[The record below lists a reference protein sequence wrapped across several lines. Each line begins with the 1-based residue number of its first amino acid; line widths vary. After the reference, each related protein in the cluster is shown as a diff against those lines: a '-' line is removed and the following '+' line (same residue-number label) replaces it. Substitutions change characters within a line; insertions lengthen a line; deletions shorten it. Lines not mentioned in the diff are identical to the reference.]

1 MASTVSVDQATPAT
15 GPNPARG
22 YGTTGP
28 VAPSGAGRTGDRVS
42 ATRAVASSF
51 VGTAIEWYDFF
62 IYGTAA
68 ALVFGPQFFPSG
80 SDLAGTLAAFA
91 TLAVGF
97 VARPFGGVIMGHF
110 GDRTG
115 RKSMLVTSLLTMG
128 VATVG
133 IGLLP
138 NYASIGVWAPVLLVL
153 LRFLQG
159 VGVGGEWGGAVLMAT
174 EHAPR
179 GRAGLYGSAPQMG
192 VPAGVIL
199 ANVVFLLCTQLMTE
213 QQFTSWGWRVPFL
226 LSATLVGAAMWIR
239 LGVMESPAFTAV
251 EQEDRITRI
260 PILEVL
266 TKSWRTVL
274 LAGGTFIATNGI
286 AYVFMVFVL
295 SYGTK
300 ELGFSRGTMLALLI
314 ASCPVW
320 MFGMGLSAHLSD
332 RLGRRRVYVTSTVA
346 LLVVSAVFFTLLD
359 TATVP
364 VMLGA
369 MLLLAFVLGSTVG
382 PQSALFAELFPAHV
396 RYSGAS
402 LGYQVGAILGGGIA
416 PFVATWLYA
425 SFGSTTAITA
435 YFVAVSL
442 VSLACTL
449 VLLRRPH
456 VAEETYAGQPA
467 SPADCTSDPQP
478 AVVER

>member
-1 MASTVSVDQATPAT
+1 MAHAVTAHSGPAQN
-15 GPNPARG
+15 GVR
-22 YGTTGP
+22 
-28 VAPSGAGRTGDRVS
+28 
-42 ATRAVASSF
+42 RAVASSF

-68 ALVFGPQFFPSG
+68 ALVLGPQFFPAG
-80 SDLAGTLAAFA
+80 SDLAATLAAFA

-97 VARPFGGVIMGHF
+97 VARPVGSAIMGHF

-115 RKSMLVTSLLTMG
+115 RKSMLVASMLLMG
-128 VATVG
+128 AATVG

-138 NYASIGVWAPVLLVL
+138 TYDSIGVWAPVLLVA

-159 VGVGGEWGGAVLMAT
+159 IGVGGEWGGAVLMAT

-179 GRAGLYGSAPQMG
+179 GKAGLYGSAPQMG

-213 QQFTSWGWRVPFL
+213 QQFLSWGWRVPFL
-226 LSATLVGAAMWIR
+226 LSVVLIAVAMWIR
-239 LGVMESPAFTAV
+239 LGVMESPAFRAV
-251 EQEDRITRI
+251 AQEGRVARV
-260 PILEVL
+260 PLFEVL
-266 TKSWRTVL
+266 TKCWRTVL

-286 AYVFMVFVL
+286 AYVFMVYVL
-295 SYGTK
+295 SYGTT
-300 ELGFSRGTMLALLI
+300 ELGFTRGTMLALLI

-320 MFGMGLSAHLSD
+320 MLGMGLSAYLSD
-332 RLGRRRVYVTSTVA
+332 IVGRRRIYVTSTVA
-346 LLVVSAVFFTLLD
+346 LLVVSAVFFTLID
-359 TATVP
+359 TASLP
-364 VMLGA
+364 VMLVA
-369 MLLLAFVLGSTVG
+369 MLALAFVLGATVG

-416 PFVATWLYA
+416 PFMATWLYA
-425 SFGSTTAITA
+425 EYGTTGAISA
-435 YFVAVSL
+435 YFVALSVI
-442 VSLACTL
+442 SLACTY

-456 VAEETYAGQPA
+456 EAEPA
-467 SPADCTSDPQP
+467 LSVPAP
-478 AVVER
+478 AVAQARAVEVVS

>member
-1 MASTVSVDQATPAT
+1 MTTTVTADRAGQTA
-15 GPNPARG
+15 
-22 YGTTGP
+22 
-28 VAPSGAGRTGDRVS
+28 APSTAQTDHHRTPVDGEAAVPRVG
-42 ATRAVASSF
+42 RAVASSF

-97 VARPFGGVIMGHF
+97 IARPFGGVIMGHF
-110 GDRTG
+110 GDKTG
-115 RKSMLVTSLLTMG
+115 RKSMLVTSLLIMG
-128 VATVG
+128 AATVG

-138 NYASIGVWAPVLLVL
+138 NYDAIGVWAPILLVV

-174 EHAPR
+174 EHAPQ
-179 GRAGLYGSAPQMG
+179 GKAGLYGAAPQMG

-199 ANVVFLLCTQLMTE
+199 ANVVFLLCSQLMTND
-213 QQFTSWGWRVPFL
+213 QFTSWGWRVPFL
-226 LSATLVGAAMWIR
+226 LSATLVAAAMWIR
-239 LGVMESPAFTAV
+239 LGVMESPAFQAV
-251 EQEDRITRI
+251 EQEDRITKI
-260 PILEVL
+260 PIVEVL
-266 TKSWRTVL
+266 RNSWRTVL

-300 ELGFSRGTMLALLI
+300 DLGFSRGTMLALLI

-320 MFGMGLSAHLSD
+320 MAGMGISAHLSD
-332 RLGRRRVYVTSTVA
+332 RLGRRRVYVTSSVA

-359 TATVP
+359 TASIP
-364 VMLGA
+364 A
-369 MLLLAFVLGSTVG
+369 MLVAMLALAFVLGSTVG
-382 PQSALFAELFPAHV
+382 PQSALFAELFPANV

-416 PFVATWLYA
+416 PFIATWLYA
-425 SFGSTTAITA
+425 SSGSTSAITA
-435 YFVAVSL
+435 YFVAVSV

-456 VAEETYAGQPA
+456 EAEAYASGPA
-467 SPADCTSDPQP
+467 AAP
-478 AVVER
+478 AVTEGGR

>member
-1 MASTVSVDQATPAT
+1 MAPAVTADRRPAQSSV
-15 GPNPARG
+15 R
-22 YGTTGP
+22 
-28 VAPSGAGRTGDRVS
+28 
-42 ATRAVASSF
+42 RAVAGSF

-68 ALVFGPQFFPSG
+68 ALVLGPQFFPGG
-80 SDLAGTLAAFA
+80 SDLAGTLAAFG

-97 VARPFGGVIMGHF
+97 IARPFGGVIMGHF
-110 GDRTG
+110 GDKTG
-115 RKSMLVTSLLTMG
+115 RKSMLVISMLLMG
-128 VATVG
+128 LATVG

-138 NYASIGVWAPVLLVL
+138 TYDAIGVWAPIILVA
-153 LRFLQG
+153 LRFIQG

-174 EHAPR
+174 EHAPKNKR
-179 GRAGLYGSAPQMG
+179 GLYGAAPQMG
-192 VPAGVIL
+192 VPAGVVL
-199 ANVVFLLCTQLMTE
+199 ANVVFLLCTQLTTE
-213 QQFTSWGWRVPFL
+213 QQFLSWGWRVPFL
-226 LSATLVGAAMWIR
+226 LSIVLVAVALWIR
-239 LGVMESPAFTAV
+239 LGVMETPAFQAV
-251 EQEDRITRI
+251 TTEDRAAKL

-266 TKSWRTVL
+266 TTSWRTVL

-295 SYGTK
+295 SYGTT

-320 MFGMGLSAHLSD
+320 MVSMAVSAHLSD
-332 RLGRRRVYVTSTVA
+332 VLGRRRVYVTSTVA

-359 TATVP
+359 TGSLP
-364 VMLGA
+364 VMLVA
-369 MLLLAFVLGSTVG
+369 MLALAFVLGCTVG

-416 PFVATWLYA
+416 PLLATWLYA
-425 SFGSTTAITA
+425 EFGTTVAVSG
-435 YFVAVSL
+435 YFVAVS
-442 VSLACTL
+442 VISLACTV

-456 VAEETYAGQPA
+456 EAADPAPDAVAV
-467 SPADCTSDPQP
+467 PQP
-478 AVVER
+478 ATLATAVR